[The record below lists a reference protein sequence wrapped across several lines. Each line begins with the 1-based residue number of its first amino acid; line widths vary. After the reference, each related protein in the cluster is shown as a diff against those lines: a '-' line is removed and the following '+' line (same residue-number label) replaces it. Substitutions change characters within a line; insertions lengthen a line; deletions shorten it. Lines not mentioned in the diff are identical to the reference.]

1 MRKEIITPN
10 VDAPKQFDDAA
21 SAVAQLEKLYT
32 EATEFLCGAFTT
44 AMVNGAP
51 EGRIRAFYPE
61 VRITTTSFAKIDTRL
76 AFGHVSSPG
85 TYAAT
90 ITRPDLF
97 RDYLIQ
103 QIGLLVENH
112 KLQSK

>member
-51 EGRIRAFYPE
+51 EDAFERFTRRFASRRPALPKSILDWHLAMSHHQAHMRRQSRALTCF
-61 VRITTTSFAKIDTRL
+61 V
-76 AFGHVSSPG
+76 
-85 TYAAT
+85 T
-90 ITRPDLF
+90 I
-97 RDYLIQ
+97 
-103 QIGLLVENH
+103 
-112 KLQSK
+112 